1 MEPAN
6 PSNTFKA
13 IAGATSR
20 RADPSRMDYL
30 DRCDA
35 SLADKPR
42 LSAVFD
48 PAWRADLRARA
59 LAEPPDPTFGYPVAY
74 WWPMLDVMCPG
85 GAFAPQFQTRIET
98 GLDVLWPKMGVRNRS
113 DVTARLRA
121 GGPSVCDELL
131 AAAAFAAEFGCEAV
145 ALPAA
150 APHERKPEFVVD
162 VPPARWAVECR
173 QLQDAHEVQA
183 RNDQMI
189 RTGQP
194 WVAAA
199 QPDRDANRLRAAIVK
214 KIMRAQGGGPTFII
228 LTSYTPWLMPDEMQ
242 TTVRRILREP
252 GSVGVTES
260 DLPIGIACLFWTVV
274 QGVWFCDSVCAAA
287 SIDGALRERIR
298 RAVVQGF
305 VPRTDVALLTEAGW

>member
-1 MEPAN
+1 M
-6 PSNTFKA
+6 S
-13 IAGATSR
+13 
-20 RADPSRMDYL
+20 RADYL
-30 DRCDA
+30 NRCDA

-42 LSAVFD
+42 LAAVFD

-59 LAEPPDPTFGYPVAY
+59 LAEPQDPTFGYPVAY
-74 WWPMLDVMCPG
+74 WWPMLDVMSPG
-85 GAFAPQFQTRIET
+85 GAFDPEIQTRVEM
-98 GLDVLWPKMGVRNRS
+98 GLDVLWPKMSDRDRS

-131 AAAAFAAEFGCEAV
+131 AAAAFAAEFGREAV
-145 ALPAA
+145 MLPAV
-150 APHERKPEFVVD
+150 APHERKPEFFVD

-173 QLQDAHEVQA
+173 HLQDAREVRD

-194 WVAAA
+194 WMAPA
-199 QPDRDANRLRAAIVK
+199 QPDRDANRLRAAIVG
-214 KIMRAQGGGPTFII
+214 KIKRAQGGGPTFII

-242 TTVRRILREP
+242 AIVRQILREP
-252 GSVGVTES
+252 RSVGVAET

-287 SIDGALRERIR
+287 SIDGPLRERIR
-298 RAVVQGF
+298 RAVVRGF